1 MRTNHSTRQ
10 KPCRR
15 YRSVVYFLLALAVFL
30 SPVVLTHYKNVEQH
44 NLAAQYSENIALLP
58 AEYIDPV
65 LADAHAYNEGLVDFP
80 VSDPW
85 KYGVDTN
92 SPAYHDY
99 ENHLNVDGLM
109 ARIEIPSVGVDLPVY
124 HGTSTD
130 VLAAGVGHL
139 FGTDLPVGG
148 LGTHSVLTGH
158 TGMATLTMFDNLTS
172 VAEGEIF
179 TVESMGQKLAYRVDQ
194 IQTVLPD
201 EVEHLRAEEGKDQMT
216 LVTCTPYGLNTH
228 RLLVRGQRVEMP
240 EQPLTR
246 TYYSPWQPWMVASVV
261 ISLLILLYLV
271 WWLVRRG
278 RQTRKAQRAGV

>member
-10 KPCRR
+10 KPRRR

-44 NLAAQYSENIALLP
+44 DLAAEYSENIVLMP
-58 AEYIDPV
+58 AEHVDPV
-65 LADAHAYNEGLVDFP
+65 LEAAHAYNQGLVDFP

-85 KYGVDTN
+85 KYGVDTA
-92 SPAYHDY
+92 SHAYQEY
-99 ENHLNVDGLM
+99 EAHLDVEGLM

-148 LGTHSVLTGH
+148 QGTHSVLTGH

-172 VAEGEIF
+172 VEPGEIF
-179 TVESMGQKLAYRVDQ
+179 TVESMGQKIAYQVDQ

-228 RLLVRGQRVEMP
+228 RLLVRGQRVEIP
-240 EQPLTR
+240 EQPLTQ

-261 ISLLILLYLV
+261 ISLLTLIYLA
-271 WWLVRRG
+271 WWLAGRG
-278 RQTRKAQRAGV
+278 RKARRAAV

>member
-1 MRTNHSTRQ
+1 MRTNHTTRQ
-10 KPCRR
+10 KPRRR

-44 NLAAQYSENIALLP
+44 NLAAEYSENIVLMP
-58 AEYIDPV
+58 AEHVDPV
-65 LADAHAYNEGLVDFP
+65 LEAAHAYNQGLVDFP

-85 KYGVDTN
+85 KYGVDTA
-92 SPAYHDY
+92 SHAYQEY
-99 ENHLNVDGLM
+99 EAHLDVEGLM

-148 LGTHSVLTGH
+148 QGTHSVLTGH

-172 VAEGEIF
+172 VEPGEIF
-179 TVESMGQKLAYRVDQ
+179 TVESMGQKIAYQVDQ

-228 RLLVRGQRVEMP
+228 RLLVRGQRVEIP
-240 EQPLTR
+240 EQPLTQ

-261 ISLLILLYLV
+261 ISLLTLIYLA
-271 WWLVRRG
+271 WWLAGRG
-278 RQTRKAQRAGV
+278 RKARRAAV

>member
-1 MRTNHSTRQ
+1 
-10 KPCRR
+10 
-15 YRSVVYFLLALAVFL
+15 
-30 SPVVLTHYKNVEQH
+30 
-44 NLAAQYSENIALLP
+44 
-58 AEYIDPV
+58 
-65 LADAHAYNEGLVDFP
+65 
-80 VSDPW
+80 
-85 KYGVDTN
+85 
-92 SPAYHDY
+92 
-99 ENHLNVDGLM
+99 M

-139 FGTDLPVGG
+139 FGTDLPVSGM
-148 LGTHSVLTGH
+148 GTHSVLTGH

-179 TVESMGQKLAYRVDQ
+179 TVESMGQKIAYQVDQ

-228 RLLVRGQRVEMP
+228 RLLVRGQRVEVP
-240 EQPLTR
+240 EQPLTQ

-278 RQTRKAQRAGV
+278 RQTRKAQRAAV